1 MEDKMG
7 LFRKA
12 EVEIL
17 KESNSAQEYLEKLEV
32 LSTKVQGDFKDE
44 IMKEITITKAGIFGE
59 NNILFELKNSD
70 LDMFI
75 LQDIYIENENGDGAQ
90 IDFIA
95 VTPKITFLIE
105 CKNLFGNIEIDKN
118 DAFIRTIEYN
128 GKKYKEG
135 IYSPITQNERHMK
148 ILRDVISNKKNFL
161 QGMAVRGAFNI
172 FYKSLVVLANPKTVV
187 FDRYAKKE
195 IKEQVIRAD
204 QLINTIKRI
213 HSESKSL
220 PSSRNEMKSIAEG
233 LLSRN
238 IEERKDYYEKYAAY
252 EKETAKETLE
262 GTEKSVA
269 NNADSKKI
277 CPKCGKNLVLREAK
291 TGKFAGN
298 KFYGC
303 IGYPACKYIEN
314 MNC

>member
-1 MEDKMG
+1 MG

-17 KESNSAQEYLEKLEV
+17 KESNSAQENLEKLEV

-44 IMKEITITKAGIFGE
+44 IMKEIAITKAGIFGE

-90 IDFIA
+90 IDFIV

-195 IKEQVIRAD
+195 VKDQVIRAD

-252 EKETAKETLE
+252 EKEASKETLE
-262 GTEKSVA
+262 GTGKLVSSNPES
-269 NNADSKKI
+269 NKI

-291 TGKFAGN
+291 TGKFTGN

-303 IGYPACKYIEN
+303 TGYPACKYIEN
-314 MNC
+314 TNC